1 VYGVSVS
8 LHANYPS
15 ASDNPPSWSINPNS
29 TASSPSATLPT
40 SLQAACRQGEKTGVG
55 RYSNRNG
62 KQKIT
67 TKESDYYTPAP
78 PKLNITEGCQSMPD
92 KSQAPN
98 TNPQE
103 IELPQSIVSEF
114 ARFLVPEMRMF
125 AEWQAKQEKK
135 Q

>member
-1 VYGVSVS
+1 
-8 LHANYPS
+8 
-15 ASDNPPSWSINPNS
+15 
-29 TASSPSATLPT
+29 
-40 SLQAACRQGEKTGVG
+40 
-55 RYSNRNG
+55 
-62 KQKIT
+62 
-67 TKESDYYTPAP
+67 
-78 PKLNITEGCQSMPD
+78 MPD